1 MTALVPVDPSSSVA
15 VTSYLEQA
23 RTWLATAVEQTGPE
37 QIARAK
43 AEIATAAEAAKQLNL
58 SREIQ
63 DDAVEMV
70 RRAEYALGKSIRK
83 GQAEGTVREH
93 GEKNVTRNQTGVV
106 VQHDN
111 SKASPRDFASRGEL
125 YGARGNAGILALADA
140 AGPDEFDAAIE
151 AAKADGNLS
160 RANVDRK
167 AREITGKT
175 RKAPRRPI
183 NETARDA
190 GLDLQNAVERIS
202 RVLDDDRFTREAEQ
216 VAPLLRNHLTTA
228 IETLSG
234 LLDRIESN

>member
-1 MTALVPVDPSSSVA
+1 MTLTPVDPSSSVA

-23 RTWLATAVEQTGPE
+23 RQWLATAVEQTGPE

-83 GQAEGTVREH
+83 GQSEGSVAHH
-93 GEKNVTRNQTGVV
+93 G
-106 VQHDN
+106 
-111 SKASPRDFASRGEL
+111 
-125 YGARGNAGILALADA
+125 GARRSTTGTPTLKSPSEFATKQELSGAGHGQPGIYALADDVE
-140 AGPDEFDAAIE
+140 PEQFDAAID
-151 AAKADGNLS
+151 AAKAEGNLS
-160 RANVDRK
+160 RANVARK

-228 IETLSG
+228 IETLTG